1 MPEADAP
8 EAALRELCAR
18 VLGYE
23 RTQAVEHAPRSI
35 HLSVTHAAALFLLG
49 DFEPDLVS
57 VARSLHRHTVG
68 ADRPFVVCDR
78 WLRQESSAAVAAAQ
92 AARGGS
98 LCVRRRRLPGDYSSA
113 VALVRDPAAA
123 VQLIICAESS
133 FDSHPFATLPVPIVL
148 PTIQARASELPRIV
162 DGYAADAVAAL
173 GAYAEC
179 FTDHARAWVIDHARS
194 LSQIE
199 QATLRLVALRWAGST
214 EEAAQ
219 RLQMSG
225 ASLRRWSHQLRRRA
239 AQSAADR

>member
-1 MPEADAP
+1 MPP
-8 EAALRELCAR
+8 
-18 VLGYE
+18 
-23 RTQAVEHAPRSI
+23 TPPRS
-35 HLSVTHAAALFLLG
+35 LLLG

-57 VARSLHRHTVG
+57 VARSLHCHTVG

-78 WLRQESSAAVAAAQ
+78 WLRQDSSAAVAAVQ

-98 LCVRRRRLPGDYSSA
+98 LCVRRRRLPDDYPSA

-123 VQLIICAESS
+123 VQLIICAETR

-148 PTIQARASELPRIV
+148 PTLQERASEVPRII

-173 GAYAEC
+173 GAYEEC
-179 FTDHARAWVIDHARS
+179 FTDDDRASVIDNARS

-199 QATLRLVALRWAGST
+199 EATLRLVALRWAGSA

-219 RLQMSG
+219 RLQMPG
-225 ASLRRWSHQLRRRA
+225 ASLRQWLRRRA
-239 AQSAADR
+239 AQ